1 MKKFWQ
7 NYRSTLL
14 ILVGLILG
22 GIAGAV
28 WGTKVD
34 VVKPLGDLFLN
45 LMYMILIP
53 LVFFSISSA
62 IASMKEV
69 KRLGKILGVTVA
81 VFLGTALVSAVLGY
95 LCVLIFKPIQGID
108 MSNVKAMM
116 GNVKGAGSNKT
127 TALAQ
132 IVGTFTVDDFSK
144 ILSKSNMLSLIVVS
158 VLVGIATSASGKAA
172 APFEKLLA
180 AGNIVTM
187 RIVKYIMYYAPIG
200 LGCFFATVIG
210 NLGAEMVGGY
220 LRTLLIYIGY
230 ALFYFF
236 VVMSGYAYLSAGRLG
251 FKTLWKNISIPAITA
266 IATSSSAAS
275 IPVNLEYTKKI
286 GVTPDI
292 AETVIPL
299 GANTHKDGSV
309 VGGILKTTFLF
320 VLFGRD
326 ISTFQNAVIIIAVG
340 FLVGVVMS
348 AIPGGGFVAET
359 VIITIF
365 GFPMTALPLILI
377 ISEII
382 DIPATLLNSTSNITS
397 SMLIARFVE
406 GKDWLKDYVAS
417 HKAA

>member
-1 MKKFWQ
+1 MKDFWK

-14 ILVGLILG
+14 ILVGLVLG

-53 LVFFSISSA
+53 LVFFSISSS
-62 IASMKEV
+62 IGSMTEV
-69 KRLGKILGVTVA
+69 KRLGKILSATLE
-81 VFLGTALVSAVLGY
+81 VFLGTALVSAILGY
-95 LCVLIFKPIQGID
+95 ICVLVFKPIQGID
-108 MSNVKAMM
+108 MSSVKSMM
-116 GNVKGAGSNKT
+116 GTVKGASSSSSSP
-127 TALAQ
+127 LAQ
-132 IVGTFTVDDFSK
+132 IVATFTVDDFSK
-144 ILSKSNMLSLIVVS
+144 VLSKSNMLSLIVVS
-158 VLVGIATSASGKAA
+158 VLVGIATSASGKAPE
-172 APFEKLLA
+172 PFTQVLV

-210 NLGAEMVGGY
+210 NLGAEMVGSY
-220 LRTLLIYIGY
+220 LRTLVIYIGY
-230 ALFYFF
+230 TAFYFF
-236 VVMSGYAYLSAGRLG
+236 IVMSCYAYIAGGRLG
-251 FKTLWKNISIPAITA
+251 FRKLWQNISIPAITA
-266 IATSSSAAS
+266 VATSSSAAS

-286 GVTPDI
+286 GVTSDI
-292 AETVIPL
+292 ADTVIPL
-299 GANTHKDGSV
+299 GANVHKDGSV

-320 VLFGRD
+320 VLFGKS
-326 ISTFQNAVIIIAVG
+326 ISTPKDALLIISVG

-382 DIPATLLNSTSNITS
+382 DIPATLLNSTSNVTS
-397 SMLIARFVE
+397 AMLITRIVE
-406 GKDWLKDYVAS
+406 GKGWLQRLVVSK
-417 HKAA
+417 

>member
-1 MKKFWQ
+1 MKDFWK

-14 ILVGLILG
+14 ILVGLIIG

-62 IASMKEV
+62 IGSMTEV
-69 KRLGKILGVTVA
+69 KRLGKILSATLG
-81 VFLGTALVSAVLGY
+81 VFLGTALISAILGY
-95 LCVLIFKPIQGID
+95 LCVLVFKPIQGID
-108 MSNVKAMM
+108 MASVKSMM
-116 GNVKGAGSNKT
+116 GNVKGASSSSSSP
-127 TALAQ
+127 LAQ
-132 IVGTFTVDDFSK
+132 IVATFTVDDFSK

-158 VLVGIATSASGKAA
+158 VLVGVAASASGKAA
-172 APFEKLLA
+172 EPFTKVLA
-180 AGNIVTM
+180 AGNVVTM

-220 LRTLLIYIGY
+220 LRTLIIYIGY
-230 ALFYFF
+230 TIFYFF
-236 VVMSGYAYLSAGRLG
+236 VVMSFYAYIAGGRQG
-251 FKTLWKNISIPAITA
+251 FHKLWQNIGIPAITA

-275 IPVNLEYTKKI
+275 IPVNLEYTKEI
-286 GVTPDI
+286 GVTADI
-292 AETVIPL
+292 ADTVIPL
-299 GANTHKDGSV
+299 GANVHKDGSV

-320 VLFGRD
+320 VLFGKS
-326 ISTFQNAVIIIAVG
+326 ISSPKDALLIIAVG

-382 DIPATLLNSTSNITS
+382 DIPATLLNSTSNVTS
-397 SMLIARFVE
+397 AMLITRIVE
-406 GKDWLKDYVAS
+406 GKDWLKNVVIS
-417 HKAA
+417 K